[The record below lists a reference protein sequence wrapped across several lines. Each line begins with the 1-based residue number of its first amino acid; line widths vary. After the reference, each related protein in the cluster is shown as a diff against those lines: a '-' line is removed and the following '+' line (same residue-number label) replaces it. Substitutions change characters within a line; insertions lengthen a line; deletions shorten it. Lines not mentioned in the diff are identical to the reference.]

1 MDQKEKAR
9 AFKELHISGKPLVL
23 FNIWDAGSAQAVAK
37 AGAKAI
43 ATGSWSVAAAQGYD
57 DGEQIPLSFVE
68 MITSRIAA
76 SVDLPV
82 SIDFEGGYAAEP
94 EAVADNVQRIL
105 QAGAVGINFEDRVV
119 TGEGL
124 YTIKQQSQRISAIR
138 LRAES
143 IGIPMVI
150 NARTD
155 LFLQETDRSKH
166 AALIDQTM
174 QRADAYADAGAS
186 SFFVPG
192 VVDIDLIKT
201 ICANS
206 SLPVNVMAT
215 KDTPS
220 IAELAQIGVARI
232 SHGPGP
238 YAQAHLYLKEKY
250 TNIYNKLLH

>member
-9 AFKELHISGKPLVL
+9 AFKDLHISGKPLVL
-23 FNIWDAGSAQAVAK
+23 FNVWDAGSAQAVAK

-43 ATGSWSVAAAQGYD
+43 ATGSWSVAAAQGYS

-68 MITSRIAA
+68 MIASRIAA

-105 QAGAVGINFEDRVV
+105 ETGAVGINFEDQVV
-119 TGEGL
+119 TGEVL
-124 YTIKQQSQRISAIR
+124 YTIKQQSERLSAIR
-138 LRAES
+138 LRADAM
-143 IGIPMVI
+143 GIPMVI

-155 LFLQETDRSKH
+155 LFLQEADRAKH
-166 AALIDQTM
+166 AALMDQTM
-174 QRADAYADAGAS
+174 QRADAYANAGAS

-192 VVDIDLIKT
+192 LVDIDLIET
-201 ICANS
+201 VCANS
-206 SLPVNVMAT
+206 TLPVNVMAS
-215 KDTPS
+215 KDTPP
-220 IAELAQIGVARI
+220 ITELAQIGVARI

-238 YAQAHLYLKEKY
+238 YAQAHLYLKETY
-250 TNIYNKLLH
+250 CSIYNNL